1 MPALES
7 LRTLIKTSTSSMTA
21 VPKPLK
27 FLRPFYQELITTFEG
42 FDETKLVDERVS
54 RDGPREYTLQEELKL
69 IWRPSFRALSGFGF
83 LHHLGSSN
91 DLLR

>member
-27 FLRPFYQELITTFEG
+27 FLRPFYQELISTFEG
-42 FDETKLVDERVS
+42 FDESKLENERV
-54 RDGPREYTLQEELKL
+54 RTRL
-69 IWRPSFRALSGFGF
+69 RRSFHIRIA
-83 LHHLGSSN
+83 H
-91 DLLR
+91 